1 MMPYHPIG
9 GSTLRLQVSI
19 DQNPALIA
27 DYATRGRSEEWK
39 ENVLWNRATRRFCFP
54 IRPGKQHTIELK
66 AIDQGIVIDQV
77 SISAME

>member
-1 MMPYHPIG
+1 M
-9 GSTLRLQVSI
+9 
-19 DQNPALIA
+19 
-27 DYATRGRSEEWK
+27 
-39 ENVLWNRATRRFCFP
+39 LWNRATRRFRLP